1 MGTFGERLRREREM
15 RGITLEEIAAAT
27 KISTRSLSALEQQE
41 FDKLPGGVFNKGF
54 VRAYSRFL
62 GLDEEQ
68 AVADYVM
75 AYEADEAA
83 HGAHKTEIT
92 LPDLLP
98 PGQRDSSSID
108 WRRVAGPVLLVA
120 LLLVVVGGGGWL
132 LARGP
137 SPLKWARGVWSRHH
151 VAASTPVALAPAEVQ
166 AAAPGPAAGTPVTPA
181 LKPADPPVAP
191 PAARH
196 SNAHG
201 FVLQLRAHRSSHV
214 LVQADGQEVM
224 NGTLM
229 GAELRPIRARQQVV
243 ITADTPSALQYSF
256 NGQPFRLLGSGSGEQ
271 TLTFTPDGIQR

>member
-1 MGTFGERLRREREM
+1 M

-75 AYEADEAA
+75 AYDVEAAA

-98 PGQRDSSSID
+98 PGQRDASSVD
-108 WRRVAGPVLLVA
+108 WRRVAGPVLLGA
-120 LLLVVVGGGGWL
+120 LLLVVVGGAWWL
-132 LARGP
+132 MARGP
-137 SPLKWARGVWSRHH
+137 SPLKWARGVWSRHR
-151 VAASTPVALAPAEVQ
+151 VAAATPAALAPAEVQ
-166 AAAPGPAAGTPVTPA
+166 AAAPAPASATVTAPAAVKA
-181 LKPADPPVAP
+181 ADPPSPRSAMRRSSP
-191 PAARH
+191 E
-196 SNAHG
+196 G

-214 LVQADGQEVM
+214 SVQADGQQVM

-229 GAELRPIRARQQVV
+229 GAEMQPIRARQQVV
-243 ITADTPSALQYSF
+243 ITADTPSAVQYSF
-256 NGQPFRLLGSGSGEQ
+256 NGQPYRLLGSGSGEQ

>member
-27 KISTRSLSALEQQE
+27 KISTRSLSALERQE

-68 AVADYVM
+68 AVADYVL
-75 AYEADEAA
+75 AYEADTAA
-83 HGAHKTEIT
+83 HGAHKSEIT

-98 PGQRDSSSID
+98 PGERDSSSID
-108 WRRVAGPVLLVA
+108 WRRLAGPVLLVA
-120 LLLVVVGGGGWL
+120 MLLVVAGGAWWL

-151 VAASTPVALAPAEVQ
+151 LTASTPVALAPAEVQ
-166 AAAPGPAAGTPVTPA
+166 AAAPVPAAGV
-181 LKPADPPVAP
+181 PADPAVKAAGP
-191 PAARH
+191 PLARAAARH
-196 SNAHG
+196 SRSEG
-201 FVLQLRAHRSSHV
+201 FVVQLRAHQSSHV

-229 GAELRPIRARQQVV
+229 GAELQPIRARQQVV
-243 ITADTPSALQYSF
+243 ITAETPSAVQYSF
-256 NGQPFRLLGSGSGEQ
+256 NGQPYRLLGVGSGER